1 MTNDE
6 IQENNND
13 NNAIDEFIVQMKYF
27 LHRNG
32 QVTFPSAVKN
42 GVSVIKIIQERGLRL
57 RTLIKEVRVTEMLLI
72 VVFAFFICW
81 TSFIVASVLYSFE
94 LASSE
99 FHLLTLGIMCG
110 CLNSVIN
117 PIIYGVMNRNVRN
130 AFKSMS
136 ESVKGLFSC

>member
-13 NNAIDEFIVQMKYF
+13 NNAIDEFIVQMKYS
-27 LHRNG
+27 LNRNG

-42 GVSVIKIIQERGLRL
+42 GVSVIKIIQERG
-57 RTLIKEVRVTEMLLI
+57 LIKEVRVTEMLLI

-94 LASSE
+94 LASSK

-117 PIIYGVMNRNVRN
+117 PIIYGVMNRNFRN
-130 AFKSMS
+130 AFKSMC
-136 ESVKGLFSC
+136 ESVNGLFSC